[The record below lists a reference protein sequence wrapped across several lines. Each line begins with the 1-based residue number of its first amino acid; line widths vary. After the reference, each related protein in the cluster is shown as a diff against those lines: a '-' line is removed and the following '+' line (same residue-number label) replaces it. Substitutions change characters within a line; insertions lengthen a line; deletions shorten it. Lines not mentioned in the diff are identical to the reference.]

1 MNIESNGIQIKEIRF
16 IGDKNERFVNF
27 NSNVCILNGASNTG
41 KSFLVEVI
49 DYMLGKE
56 SIDEITQAKEYQE
69 IKLKITINREPFTIY
84 RKFSDDKFEVYN
96 GFVDSKKSSDFI
108 SYFKTGQPTKSV
120 PNISDFFLEKLQ
132 LNDKLISSNLW
143 AEKNKLTLRLLSRI
157 IFSKEEKIIS
167 THSPIEEGDRT
178 EKTTNR
184 NTFKFILTGIDD
196 SNIKTVTR
204 DSEFKSENKGR
215 IHVLEEVIKQLK
227 LALSLPDEEYDSL
240 IEIDSRLLSEINII
254 NARLAEAKKG
264 LSELMLEREKLSKTI
279 FEFTD
284 RENDL
289 TINQYNFE
297 KLASI
302 YIADIERL
310 ESQEEAAFLL
320 TVGHNGECSVCG
332 SSSELV
338 CNDLI
343 DINLLA
349 NASIAE
355 IAKIEKKAS
364 ELNFVIDSIKAQKYK
379 ISSEIDYLYHKLH
392 MLDMNI
398 AERTPTVND
407 DDETLVNLRSKK
419 ELIANDLFILSQI
432 SSLNKKLQESEL
444 FKAPKKY
451 ASNDFYP
458 STECI
463 EYFCETYRE
472 ILDEIEFPGDHSV
485 SFDFKRFDVIVGGNP
500 RHLNG
505 KGVRAILNSVFKI
518 ALLKMSREKNTFHP
532 GLVILDSPL
541 VTYRDPM
548 KSKHGGLEKD
558 EEELAK
564 SKISYRFLNYLVS
577 LKDLAQFI
585 IIENIDIPFDLNTSI
600 SIESFYGEGAHKNT
614 RAGLF

>member
-108 SYFKTGQPTKSV
+108 SYFKTGLPTKSV

-254 NARLAEAKKG
+254 NA
-264 LSELMLEREKLSKTI
+264 
-279 FEFTD
+279 
-284 RENDL
+284 
-289 TINQYNFE
+289 
-297 KLASI
+297 
-302 YIADIERL
+302 
-310 ESQEEAAFLL
+310 
-320 TVGHNGECSVCG
+320 
-332 SSSELV
+332 
-338 CNDLI
+338 
-343 DINLLA
+343 
-349 NASIAE
+349 
-355 IAKIEKKAS
+355 
-364 ELNFVIDSIKAQKYK
+364 
-379 ISSEIDYLYHKLH
+379 
-392 MLDMNI
+392 
-398 AERTPTVND
+398 
-407 DDETLVNLRSKK
+407 
-419 ELIANDLFILSQI
+419 
-432 SSLNKKLQESEL
+432 
-444 FKAPKKY
+444 
-451 ASNDFYP
+451 
-458 STECI
+458 
-463 EYFCETYRE
+463 
-472 ILDEIEFPGDHSV
+472 
-485 SFDFKRFDVIVGGNP
+485 
-500 RHLNG
+500 
-505 KGVRAILNSVFKI
+505 
-518 ALLKMSREKNTFHP
+518 
-532 GLVILDSPL
+532 
-541 VTYRDPM
+541 
-548 KSKHGGLEKD
+548 
-558 EEELAK
+558 
-564 SKISYRFLNYLVS
+564 
-577 LKDLAQFI
+577 
-585 IIENIDIPFDLNTSI
+585 
-600 SIESFYGEGAHKNT
+600 
-614 RAGLF
+614 

>member
-1 MNIESNGIQIKEIRF
+1 MNIENNGIQIKEIRF

-178 EKTTNR
+178 EKTKNR
-184 NTFKFILTGIDD
+184 NAFKFILTGIDD

-240 IEIDSRLLSEINII
+240 IEIESRLLSEINII
-254 NARLAEAKKG
+254 NSRLAEAKKG
-264 LSELMLEREKLSKTI
+264 LSELMLEREKLSKAI

-355 IAKIEKKAS
+355 IAKIEKKS
-364 ELNFVIDSIKAQKYK
+364 LRIKFRYRLYK
-379 ISSEIDYLYHKLH
+379 S
-392 MLDMNI
+392 
-398 AERTPTVND
+398 
-407 DDETLVNLRSKK
+407 
-419 ELIANDLFILSQI
+419 
-432 SSLNKKLQESEL
+432 
-444 FKAPKKY
+444 
-451 ASNDFYP
+451 
-458 STECI
+458 
-463 EYFCETYRE
+463 
-472 ILDEIEFPGDHSV
+472 
-485 SFDFKRFDVIVGGNP
+485 
-500 RHLNG
+500 
-505 KGVRAILNSVFKI
+505 
-518 ALLKMSREKNTFHP
+518 
-532 GLVILDSPL
+532 
-541 VTYRDPM
+541 
-548 KSKHGGLEKD
+548 
-558 EEELAK
+558 
-564 SKISYRFLNYLVS
+564 SKIQN
-577 LKDLAQFI
+577 K
-585 IIENIDIPFDLNTSI
+585 
-600 SIESFYGEGAHKNT
+600 
-614 RAGLF
+614 